1 MVVASSD
8 NNTQNSL
15 WERIS
20 FLEKANQWYGF
31 ALDIAQEVSD
41 LYGDNSQ
48 KREPL
53 TLLRRTLDFLNRI
66 VDLDATAFLLVR
78 EKDAVF
84 EMVLCE
90 PNSQHTDL
98 QQHIDHLIESGK
110 FAWAINQNRVTI
122 TEAANSGKTLLL
134 NVLATR
140 NRVRGMFIGIP
151 SRPDVLNDAT
161 CKLISIVLN
170 CCAYTLESAS
180 LYTLIKEQNQ
190 NLETTIEARNIEI
203 AYRHSH
209 DVITGLTNQKVF
221 LDNMDMMIRVAGDK
235 QQKIAIIN
243 LNLGMFKRVNDS
255 FGYSFGDD
263 LLRAVG
269 QKLSSLLYSTQ
280 TCDKLGISKNNIL
293 LSRLRGDEFGIMF
306 IGVESMDALLLTVD
320 QLIKSF
326 DECFKIHGEELYL
339 PVRAGVSLYPEDGA
353 NVDQLLRH
361 AHIALSHAKERGLK
375 RCNFF
380 DENMNR
386 RSARRLNVERRL
398 RDAMQQNTL
407 EIHYQPKFHM
417 KSRKMSGMEALLRMP
432 DAMSGTAIPPSEFV
446 PIAESTG
453 LIIPLGLWVLHGV
466 CTQIKQWLQSGHIVP
481 PVSVNLSPYQLE
493 QEDLAKKF
501 IEIVSSYQLPPSL
514 IELELTETD
523 TLLELDHA
531 ASNLNTLSQ
540 NGYAI
545 TVDDFGTGYSSLLLL
560 KHLPIQILKIDQSF
574 VRDINNES
582 GDKAIVTAVIAMAK
596 SLNLRVI
603 AEGVENKEQL
613 SALKRLGCDEIQG
626 FYLAR
631 PMPANQLEV
640 LFRQS

>member
-1 MVVASSD
+1 MVAVPSD
-8 NNTQNSL
+8 DNTQNAL

-31 ALDIAQEVSD
+31 ALDVAQEVSD

-53 TLLRRTLDFLNRI
+53 TLLRRTLDFLSRI
-66 VDLDATAFLLVR
+66 VDLDVTAFLLVR
-78 EKDAVF
+78 EKDATF

-90 PNSQHTDL
+90 PKLQHTEI

-110 FAWAINQNRVTI
+110 FAWAINQNRVSI
-122 TEAANSGKTLLL
+122 TESASGEQMLLL

-151 SRPDVLNDAT
+151 SRPDTLNDAT
-161 CKLISIVLN
+161 CKLITIILN

-190 NLETTIEARNIEI
+190 NLEDIVEARNVEI
-203 AYRHSH
+203 AYGHSH

-221 LDNMDMMIRVAGDK
+221 LDNMDMVIRVAGDR
-235 QQKIAIIN
+235 QQKAAIIN

-255 FGYSFGDD
+255 FGCAFGDD
-263 LLRAVG
+263 LLKAVG
-269 QKLSSLLYSTQ
+269 QKLSNLLYSTQ
-280 TCDKLGISKNNIL
+280 TCDNLGISKNSIF
-293 LSRLRGDEFGIMF
+293 LSRLRGDEFGIIF
-306 IGVESMDALLLTVD
+306 LGIKNMDVLLLTVD
-320 QLIKSF
+320 QLLKSF
-326 DECFKIHGEELYL
+326 DECINIRGEELYL
-339 PVRAGVSLYPEDGA
+339 PVRAGVSLYPEDGED
-353 NVDQLLRH
+353 VDQLLQH
-361 AHIALSHAKERGLK
+361 AHVALSHAKERGLK

-380 DENMNR
+380 DENMNK
-386 RSARRLNVERRL
+386 RSARRLIVERRL
-398 RDAMQQNTL
+398 RNAMQQNTL
-407 EIHYQPKFHM
+407 EIHYQPKFYL
-417 KSRKMSGMEALLRMP
+417 KTGRMSGMEALLRMP
-432 DAMSGTAIPPSEFV
+432 GTESSAAVSPSEFIPV
-446 PIAESTG
+446 AESTG
-453 LIIPLGLWVLHGV
+453 LIVPLGLWVLHGV
-466 CTQIKQWLQSGHIVP
+466 CIQIQQWLQGGHIVP
-481 PVSVNLSPYQLE
+481 PVSVNLSPHQLK
-493 QEDLAKKF
+493 QEDLAEKF
-501 IEIVSSYQLPPSL
+501 VEIVSMYQLPPSL

-531 ASNLNTLSQ
+531 GSNLRTLSR

-545 TVDDFGTGYSSLLLL
+545 AVDDFGTGYSSLLLL

-574 VRDINNES
+574 IRDINSES

-613 SALKRLGCDEIQG
+613 SVLEGLDCDEIQG

-631 PMPANQLEV
+631 PMPASQLEV
-640 LFRQS
+640 LFRQP